1 MNPTVIAAQ
10 VASALGFAGYGIA
23 CLTSARMKAEF
34 VRFQVPRLRVATGSL
49 QIAASAGLFL
59 GLAETRLALAAS
71 LGLCLMMLCAMWVR
85 LRIRDPLSGFIQALA
100 CFALNLYVLQAHLA
114 VFLKPL

>member
-1 MNPTVIAAQ
+1 MNTTLIVAQ
-10 VASALGFAGYGIA
+10 VVSALGFAGYGIA
-23 CLTSARMKAEF
+23 CLTSTRMKAEF
-34 VRFQVPRLRVATGSL
+34 VRFQVPRLRIVTGSL

-59 GLAETRLALAAS
+59 GLGETRFALAAS

-100 CFALNLYVLQAHLA
+100 CFALNVYILQAHLA
-114 VFLKPL
+114 VFLQTR